1 MKDTIHNVMNCLKLQ
16 FVVTAYDLNPAACTA
31 SVSVTV
37 TVNRNPTA
45 PYFSEN
51 IYRVRISE
59 YKEVRSRL
67 EPMRNGINT
76 PIYAEDDDPVNS
88 PGGKIFYRFDENFQ
102 NEDLLSYFTISK
114 TTGVI
119 FIAKPLT
126 TRENLP
132 DQFNVSHNQFTV
144 KFLNFWMTENFAI
157 NNLKFKQRDQSLG
170 YFIKE
175 MQVE

>member
-1 MKDTIHNVMNCLKLQ
+1 MHNFILYCLKLQ

-45 PYFSEN
+45 PYFSEDM
-51 IYRVRISE
+51 YRVRISE

-88 PGGKIFYRFDENFQ
+88 PGGKIFYRFGSNFQ
-102 NEDLLSYFTISK
+102 NDLLSYFTISQ
-114 TTGVI
+114 TTGEI
-119 FIAKPLT
+119 FITKPLT
-126 TRENLP
+126 TRQNLP
-132 DQFNVSHNQFTV
+132 DQFNVSHI
-144 KFLNFWMTENFAI
+144 NF
-157 NNLKFKQRDQSLG
+157 R
-170 YFIKE
+170 
-175 MQVE
+175 